1 MRPTPAISERRAAV
15 LLLTVLAI
23 WTLASPQ
30 QASAEGQH
38 PRTIRVRV
46 DSILAANTGEGMDN
60 QLSST
65 PIGKRLKALFEYTTY
80 RLVLHQERQTV
91 CGRKITFETPGGRIL
106 NIAPLSVVD
115 NMISMELVFFEGT
128 RPVMTTELRLINHA
142 VLVLG
147 GPRYRQGML
156 ITMIS
161 TDAADSPSIHRGPPE
176 PLPLQPPPAGL
187 PSLEPIPA
195 DTSPPPQH

>member
-1 MRPTPAISERRAAV
+1 MRQTPAIIERRTAV
-15 LLLTVLAI
+15 LLLTVIAI
-23 WTLASPQ
+23 CTLVSPRG
-30 QASAEGQH
+30 ASAQSPH
-38 PRTIRVRV
+38 PRTIRIRV

-60 QLSST
+60 KLSSS
-65 PIGKRLKALFEYTTY
+65 PIGKRLKQLFEYTTY
-80 RLVLHQERQTV
+80 RLVMHQEQQTL

-147 GPRYRQGML
+147 GPRYQQGML

-176 PLPLQPPPAGL
+176 PLPLQPPPGL
-187 PSLEPIPA
+187 PDIAPIPA
-195 DTSPPPQH
+195 DASPPPQH

>member
-1 MRPTPAISERRAAV
+1 MRPTPAVIERRTAV
-15 LLLTVLAI
+15 LLLTVVAI
-23 WTLASPQ
+23 WTLASPR
-30 QASAEGQH
+30 QAAAQNPH
-38 PRTIRVRV
+38 PRTIRIRV
-46 DSILAANTGEGMDN
+46 DSILAANTGEGMDSK
-60 QLSST
+60 LSSS
-65 PIGKRLKALFEYTTY
+65 PIGKRLKQLFEYTTY
-80 RLVLHQERQTV
+80 RLVMHQEQQTI

-147 GPRYRQGML
+147 GPRYQQGML

-161 TDAADSPSIHRGPPE
+161 TEAADSPSIHRGPPE
-176 PLPLQPPPAGL
+176 ALPLQPPPGL
-187 PSLEPIPA
+187 PDVAPIPA
-195 DTSPPPQH
+195 DASPPPQH